1 MIEKLESVL
10 VEDFTLDIIAKPVA
24 PTAKTAIQGVVLHPH
39 LRHGNVFAILVVI
52 TPAAATDF
60 SRNFDLSNYAK

>member
-1 MIEKLESVL
+1 M
-10 VEDFTLDIIAKPVA
+10 EDFTLDIIAKPVA

-60 SRNFDLSNYAK
+60 IGNFD